1 MGKQLDTK
9 VESKSWRSLKDLDN
23 QYILIYYT
31 TMSEV
36 GRITNTNQYGEPI
49 VNCNDL
55 IELVYQGYD
64 IDKLKVN
71 DDRVERYNSTIN
83 ELALD
88 WPTIQKLSDME
99 ISIEDYDRALQSDWY
114 MSDEYKNMNI
124 IEHIKSLAIT
134 DEEKKRVSEEL
145 ELYVKYSLLNV
156 LRFLVYLIDTMRKN
170 DIVWGVGRGSS
181 VSSYVLYL
189 LGVHKVDSI
198 KYDLNIT
205 DFLKD
210 K

>member
-1 MGKQLDTK
+1 
-9 VESKSWRSLKDLDN
+9 
-23 QYILIYYT
+23 
-31 TMSEV
+31 MSEV

-71 DDRVERYNSTIN
+71 DDRVERYNSIIN

>member
-1 MGKQLDTK
+1 MFET
-9 VESKSWRSLKDLDN
+9 
-23 QYILIYYT
+23 
-31 TMSEV
+31 

-55 IELVYQGYD
+55 MELVYQGYD
-64 IDKLKVN
+64 VNKVKVN
-71 DDRVERYNSTIN
+71 DDRVEKYNTIIE

-88 WPTIQKLSDME
+88 WPSLQKLTD
-99 ISIEDYDRALQSDWY
+99 IDITVEDYDRALQSDWY
-114 MSDEYKNMNI
+114 MPDEYKQMNV
-124 IEHIKSLAIT
+124 EDHIRSLAKT
-134 DEEKKRVSEEL
+134 QEEKIRVEEEL
-145 ELYVKYSLLNV
+145 VLYRKDNVLNV
-156 LRFLVYLIDTMRKN
+156 LKFLVYLIETMRDN
-170 DIVWGVGRGSS
+170 NIVWGVGRGSS

-198 KYDLNIT
+198 KYGLDIT

>member
-1 MGKQLDTK
+1 
-9 VESKSWRSLKDLDN
+9 
-23 QYILIYYT
+23 
-31 TMSEV
+31 MSDV

-55 IELVYQGYD
+55 MELVYQGYD
-64 IDKLKVN
+64 IDKVKVN
-71 DDRVERYNSTIN
+71 DDRVEKYNSII
-83 ELALD
+83 EDLALD
-88 WPTIQKLSDME
+88 WPRIKKLNE
-99 ISIEDYDRALQSDWY
+99 IDIAVEDYDRALQSDWY
-114 MSDEYKNMNI
+114 MPDEYKNLDVVN
-124 IEHIKSLAIT
+124 HIKSLAKT
-134 DEEKKRVSEEL
+134 EKEKTRVDEEL
-145 ELYVKYSLLNV
+145 ELYVKYNLLNV
-156 LRFLVYLIDTMRKN
+156 LKFLIYLIDTMRKN

-198 KYDLNIT
+198 KYGLDIT

>member
-1 MGKQLDTK
+1 
-9 VESKSWRSLKDLDN
+9 
-23 QYILIYYT
+23 
-31 TMSEV
+31 MSEI

-64 IDKLKVN
+64 INKLKVN
-71 DDRVERYNSTIN
+71 DSRVEKYNSIIN
-83 ELALD
+83 DLALD
-88 WPTIQKLSDME
+88 WPTIQKLSNLE
-99 ISIEDYDRALQSDWY
+99 IPVEDYDRALQSDWY
-114 MSDEYKNMNI
+114 MPDEYKSMDIVN
-124 IEHIKSLAIT
+124 HIKSLAT
-134 DEEKKRVSEEL
+134 TPEEQKRVDIEL
-145 ELYVKYSLLNV
+145 ELYVKYSLLDV
-156 LRFLVYLIDTMRKN
+156 LRFLVYLIDTMRNN

-189 LGVHKVDSI
+189 LGVHKVNSI
-198 KYDLNIT
+198 KFGLDIT

>member
-1 MGKQLDTK
+1 MFET
-9 VESKSWRSLKDLDN
+9 
-23 QYILIYYT
+23 
-31 TMSEV
+31 

-55 IELVYQGYD
+55 IELAYQGYD
-64 IDKLKVN
+64 VSKVKVN
-71 DDRVERYNSTIN
+71 DDRVEKYNNIIE

-88 WPTIQKLSDME
+88 WPSLQNLTDID
-99 ISIEDYDRALQSDWY
+99 ITVEDYDRALQSDWY
-114 MSDEYKNMNI
+114 MPDEYKQMNV
-124 IEHIKSLAIT
+124 EDHIRSLAKT
-134 DEEKKRVSEEL
+134 TEEKTRVEEEL
-145 ELYVKYSLLNV
+145 VLYRKYNVLNV
-156 LRFLVYLIDTMRKN
+156 LKFLVYLIETMRDN
-170 DIVWGVGRGSS
+170 NIVWGVGRGSS

-198 KYDLNIT
+198 KYGLDIT